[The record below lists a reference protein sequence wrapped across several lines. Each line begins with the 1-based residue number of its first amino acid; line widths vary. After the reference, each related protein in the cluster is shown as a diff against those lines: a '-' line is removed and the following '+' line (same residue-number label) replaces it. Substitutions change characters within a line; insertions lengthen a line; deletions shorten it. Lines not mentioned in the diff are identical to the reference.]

1 MYPEQIIQKAIEL
14 GKGRSARETLKA
26 LRRQKDLENE
36 DMPNERTI
44 NRWKKEATILEK
56 QISESA
62 ENAREIAKKYWE
74 THPIPK
80 WLQNLYLV
88 KKENGEIKPL

>member
-1 MYPEQIIQKAIEL
+1 MFPNKMRLRAIKLNKDESASWVLKELEKEFKAE
-14 GKGRSARETLKA
+14 A
-26 LRRQKDLENE
+26 
-36 DMPNERTI
+36 MPDVRTI
-44 NRWKKEATILEK
+44 NRWKHDAEKLEK

-62 ENAREIAKKYWE
+62 EHTKEIGREYWK

-88 KKENGEIKPL
+88 KIENGEIKPL